1 MGYAD
6 LSSPFFFFLRLSLSL
21 LFYVILPQSDFTK
34 ENSLC
39 MCFTQRLRLGKKT
52 VIYLKLLSVS
62 HSFSSVTHCVEMISS
77 VRCGYVRRLQPLLA
91 RRWNSV
97 ESGAAAAKKKRALEE
112 LLVCPLTKKPM
123 E

>member
-1 MGYAD
+1 MLTFFSFLL
-6 LSSPFFFFLRLSLSL
+6 LSSSFFIAVVLCYLTTERLHQRKLSLC
-21 LFYVILPQSDFTK
+21 VCI
-34 ENSLC
+34 
-39 MCFTQRLRLGKKT
+39 MQRLRLGKKT

-62 HSFSSVTHCVEMISS
+62 HSFSSVVTHCVEMISS

-91 RRWNSV
+91 RRWSSV